1 MASSC
6 TEIDVLENVNS
17 KLLNFAFLRLGKK
30 CNASESLSFAR
41 AVCNISSIKENEVLT
56 VMNFDTLFNRGVNVL
71 KDMKRGITVN
81 MQQHDK
87 TAVAILTKFLKEIE
101 FHERSLM
108 KVLGREQIEKE
119 SKSNSRRENEITVTL
134 AEHLLGRLSPGQ
146 SYVIN
151 SRAKSRETCSC
162 GEDHENNPT
171 YRNTG
176 IGHEDVWHGFVDVVL
191 ENAIASAEKPRVID
205 EDNKEGMDEFDGR
218 TQTGDQS
225 IAETISFSFIQ
236 KACHP
241 SFENHLVP
249 NIMIDSERF
258 RILMYDADKDILLC
272 GMDFPIFYENH
283 LNITSVVI
291 LWLVLHYR
299 IFCSGIN
306 DTPEELEKV
315 KCNFTEVAGEKLE
328 IYRKSLKAGVA
339 NFPTVKKETSVFPS
353 YESILFGKR
362 KW

>member
-1 MASSC
+1 
-6 TEIDVLENVNS
+6 
-17 KLLNFAFLRLGKK
+17 
-30 CNASESLSFAR
+30 
-41 AVCNISSIKENEVLT
+41 
-56 VMNFDTLFNRGVNVL
+56 
-71 KDMKRGITVN
+71 
-81 MQQHDK
+81 
-87 TAVAILTKFLKEIE
+87 
-101 FHERSLM
+101 
-108 KVLGREQIEKE
+108 
-119 SKSNSRRENEITVTL
+119 
-134 AEHLLGRLSPGQ
+134 
-146 SYVIN
+146 
-151 SRAKSRETCSC
+151 
-162 GEDHENNPT
+162 
-171 YRNTG
+171 
-176 IGHEDVWHGFVDVVL
+176 
-191 ENAIASAEKPRVID
+191 
-205 EDNKEGMDEFDGR
+205 MDEFDGR